1 MQFMYIIMIYVTVV
15 LTISFVC
22 FVSVSTEVFRTKT
35 IQNDHNP
42 VWHDEVHYVSLT
54 VTKSGGLQHER
65 GVLMLTC
72 PCFLP
77 QAR

>member
-1 MQFMYIIMIYVTVV
+1 MFIMIYVTVV

-42 VWHDEVHYVSLT
+42 VWHDEVHYVSLID
-54 VTKSGGLQHER
+54 TKSGGLLHNG
-65 GVLMLTC
+65 GVLMLKC

-77 QAR
+77 HAR